1 MKHPLTLGLLML
13 GLALVISVIGWIKL
27 HHSVKV
33 SLEYATSSKLDAQTQ
48 FSGLRLDLIR
58 GRMTV
63 QRVECR
69 AHRPQASSWKSILL
83 ENAELDFDL
92 LALFSGETP
101 ADLRVDSLEVER
113 APDTYAWISP
123 LLLPASGE
131 PLTRQWP
138 RWKFRS
144 LQIKQALIRD
154 PSDQIE
160 IQGLLL
166 KNYDLEI
173 ETIRYR
179 DFVFNE
185 TLLTFYWESPEFR
198 IDHFI
203 THHEEGIIRARGRW
217 NTDANDLLTME
228 YGLEKVPARVFLS
241 DRWKVLFKGLITG
254 KGNFTGPLL
263 TWEAGTSTGSFE
275 AGEARLQAFPIL
287 ENLSLLTGIAGLT
300 SVQIDTAK
308 ADLHYHDRQFDF
320 KNIVIRK
327 ENTLRWEGN
336 LSVLPDQTLRGDTSL
351 GLSTDATDLIP
362 QLRQSIFTEQRE
374 GFDWTPVKIS
384 GDIDQPRED
393 LTPRLRK
400 QIQSE
405 AGKALQEGGDLI
417 EKGIEKA
424 KELFDD
430 WLKKKE

>member
-1 MKHPLTLGLLML
+1 
-13 GLALVISVIGWIKL
+13 
-27 HHSVKV
+27 
-33 SLEYATSSKLDAQTQ
+33 
-48 FSGLRLDLIR
+48 
-58 GRMTV
+58 
-63 QRVECR
+63 
-69 AHRPQASSWKSILL
+69 
-83 ENAELDFDL
+83 
-92 LALFSGETP
+92 
-101 ADLRVDSLEVER
+101 
-113 APDTYAWISP
+113 
-123 LLLPASGE
+123 
-131 PLTRQWP
+131 
-138 RWKFRS
+138 
-144 LQIKQALIRD
+144 
-154 PSDQIE
+154 
-160 IQGLLL
+160 
-166 KNYDLEI
+166 
-173 ETIRYR
+173 
-179 DFVFNE
+179 
-185 TLLTFYWESPEFR
+185 
-198 IDHFI
+198 
-203 THHEEGIIRARGRW
+203 
-217 NTDANDLLTME
+217 
-228 YGLEKVPARVFLS
+228 VPARVFLS

-336 LSVLPDQTLRGDTSL
+336 LSVLPDQTLRGETSL